1 VTAVARVGREVKRY
15 RCWRVDF
22 STGQSPGGCLPPI
35 GTGPSIWVDLV
46 QPAGRDLF
54 VIGHAH
60 WPVARVQLEFT
71 NGDLVR
77 TRPAGGFFVL
87 AIPRTHLRPKRQVAF
102 AVGITSPEGFRV
114 QRQGVV
120 FRTSR

>member
-54 VIGHAH
+54 VIGHAR
-60 WPVARVQLEFT
+60 WPVARVRLEFR
-71 NGDLVR
+71 NGDVVTVR
-77 TRPAGGFFVL
+77 PVARLFVL
-87 AIPRTHLRPKRQVAF
+87 PIPQAHLRPERQVAF